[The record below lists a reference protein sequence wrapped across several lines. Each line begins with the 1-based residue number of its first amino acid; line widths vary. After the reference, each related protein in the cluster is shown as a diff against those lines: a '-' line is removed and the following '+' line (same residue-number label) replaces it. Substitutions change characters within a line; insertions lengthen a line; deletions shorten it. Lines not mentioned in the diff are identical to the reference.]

1 MKVDLAPAR
10 VRGFR
15 FAGVSAGLKTQ
26 AGAKDLGLIAA
37 EHPCPAAAV
46 FSANKVKAAPVY
58 VTIDRIRD
66 GRLQAIVANSGC
78 ANSFTG
84 KHGLKLARDSCAV
97 TARELGCAPSM
108 VAPSSTGVIGHLY
121 DLAKFSAGVRD
132 AAAALSED
140 GLADFARAIMTT
152 DTRPKTASTSLR
164 IGGADVTIAGA
175 VKGVGMISPH
185 MATMLGYVMT
195 DAAASAAQLR
205 AALKLALPTSFNA
218 ITVDGDMSTND
229 TVIVMASGA
238 AGNR

>member
-1 MKVDLAPAR
+1 
-10 VRGFR
+10 
-15 FAGVSAGLKTQ
+15 
-26 AGAKDLGLIAA
+26 
-37 EHPCPAAAV
+37 
-46 FSANKVKAAPVY
+46 
-58 VTIDRIRD
+58 
-66 GRLQAIVANSGC
+66 
-78 ANSFTG
+78 
-84 KHGLKLARDSCAV
+84 
-97 TARELGCAPSM
+97 M

-121 DLAKFSAGVRD
+121 DLAKFSAGVRE

-164 IGGADVTIAGA
+164 IGGANITIAGA

-185 MATMLGYVMT
+185 MATMLGYLMT

-205 AALKLALPTSFNA
+205 AALKLALPKSFNA

-238 AGNR
+238 AGNRRTSWTRSGCVQPGDRGGLRGASARAGARRRGRDQAGRGPGARRAQFRRCRAMRPADRELAAGQDRVFRMRPQRRTNPDGGWIVGCGGRV